1 MNGQFRYLSV
11 VKQINMVHI
20 ASRIHPRVITR
31 PHYWPVRIME
41 VQPDAKIQRVKF
53 TPEVEWMQY
62 AKKQFPSSRPKRKY
76 KVKGK

>member
-1 MNGQFRYLSV
+1 
-11 VKQINMVHI
+11 
-20 ASRIHPRVITR
+20 
-31 PHYWPVRIME
+31 ME

-76 KVKGK
+76 KLKGK